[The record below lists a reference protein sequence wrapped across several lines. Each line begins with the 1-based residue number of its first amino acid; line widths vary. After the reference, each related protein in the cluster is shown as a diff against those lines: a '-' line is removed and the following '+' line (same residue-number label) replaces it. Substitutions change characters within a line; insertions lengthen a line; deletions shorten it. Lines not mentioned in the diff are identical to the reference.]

1 MRAMT
6 TSALALTNGKIWTG
20 NGFASSVTIRDG
32 RVVALDGEIP
42 VGAQVLD
49 LRGRLVTPGF
59 IDNHLH
65 FVMGSA
71 QLDRVQLRDA
81 KSLETFRARIAA
93 HARTLGAGRWV
104 LGGGWDEQRWM
115 PATLPSRTDLD
126 ADTPH
131 NPVFVTR
138 LDLHMGLANSIALQR
153 AGITRDT
160 PDPAGGTIVRDAA
173 GEPTGLLKDAAIQLV
188 SKVIPPLTL
197 HERVAAMRR
206 GLQEAA
212 RHGVTSFCDMG
223 MSAEAFEDFRAYQQ
237 LEREGAL
244 TARVWMYLP
253 IAHADAVAAL
263 GIERGFGS
271 SRLRI
276 AGFKGFA
283 DGSLGSS
290 TAAFREPYEGDCCNH
305 GLLMQPMQD
314 GSMER
319 WVALADEHELQL
331 AIHAIGDRANADVLA
346 LLEARPDRASRRF
359 RIEHAQHLDAELVQR
374 FAEAGVIAS
383 MQPYHAAD
391 DGRWAVTKIGAARE
405 AWAFPFRSLLDAGA
419 SVTFG
424 SDWPVAPI
432 DPLAGIHA
440 AVTRR
445 PIDGSAPDGWIPQQ
459 KISVTEG
466 LRCYTT
472 TNASAIFAERE
483 IGTLAPGMRADL
495 VVLSHDLFEIA
506 PEALDSVQV
515 ELTILDGSVIYSSGS
530 S

>member
-1 MRAMT
+1 MT

-20 NGFASSVTIRDG
+20 DGFASSVTIRD
-32 RVVALDGEIP
+32 RRIQALDGEIP
-42 VGAQVLD
+42 AGAQVLD
-49 LRGRLVTPGF
+49 LRGRFVVPGF

-81 KSLETFRARIAA
+81 TSLATFRERIVT
-93 HARTLGAGRWV
+93 HANVLGPDRWI
-104 LGGGWDEQRWM
+104 LGGGWDEQRWT
-115 PATLPSRTDLD
+115 PASLPSRIDID
-126 ADTPH
+126 ADTPR

-173 GEPTGLLKDAAIQLV
+173 GEATGLLKDAAIQLV
-188 SKVIPPLTL
+188 SKVIPPFTL
-197 HERVAAMRR
+197 AERVAAIRR
-206 GLQEAA
+206 GLREAA

-223 MSAEAFEDFRAYQQ
+223 MTAEAFEDFRAYQQ

-319 WVALADEHELQL
+319 WVASADEHELQL
-331 AIHAIGDRANADVLA
+331 AIHAIGDRANADVLS
-346 LLEARPDRASRRF
+346 LFEARADSATRRF
-359 RIEHAQHLDAELVQR
+359 RIEHAQHLDPVLVQR
-374 FAEAGVIAS
+374 FADAGVIAS

-391 DGRWAVTKIGAARE
+391 DGRWAVTKIGVARE

-419 SVTFG
+419 TVTFG

-445 PIDGSAPDGWIPQQ
+445 PIDGSSPDGWIPEQ
-459 KISVTEG
+459 KISVTEA

-472 TNASAIFAERE
+472 ANAWATFAERE
-483 IGTLAPGMRADL
+483 IGTLAPGMLADL
-495 VVLSHDLFEIA
+495 IVLSHDLFELA
-506 PEALDSVQV
+506 PEAIDRVRV
-515 ELTILDGSVIYSSGS
+515 ELTMIDGEVIYESATSC
-530 S
+530 